1 VNNIN
6 NDNGMYKKLC
16 NGIMS
21 SIPSSILIV
30 DEHLKVVL
38 ANKNFYIKSRRS
50 ESNTAGRSISEIFTK
65 VLIDYTGIAEKIRS
79 VFRLRKPI
87 EGGEMEYRAPG
98 LPTRVYYYRLT
109 PLINSLLEVENV
121 IVLMDDVTERKRLG
135 ERVRRTEEHLARV
148 VESANDI
155 IISIDPEGKII
166 SWNSTVE
173 RITGH
178 KSVDVKGQPLLNFLS
193 ESDSDNFSS
202 IIKGLLKKKK
212 VSVWESSI
220 LNKDGETVDVS
231 WNFSSIKDEQGNV
244 IGIVIIGRDLT
255 ERKALEAKLTQSAK
269 MASLGTIAGGIAH
282 EIRNPLAIIDSCA
295 QILEKQVDNKK
306 IRALAPEKIRNATKR
321 AAEIVNGLLKFARQS
336 EFAIESVDINQ
347 IIDATLELMK
357 NQLSIQHSKIN
368 KNYDVN
374 LPEIYANRNQLQ
386 QVFMNLILNACNA
399 IKEKGTI
406 GIQTY
411 SGKNFINIVF
421 EDDGIGIPEK
431 NLSRIFDPFFTTQP
445 VGKGTGLG
453 LSISYGIIEQYGG
466 SIEVESEP
474 GKGAKFFIK
483 LPVSS
488 TNYSTPPRKLDS

>member
-1 VNNIN
+1 MNNIRNDIAN
-6 NDNGMYKKLC
+6 NGAYKKLC

-21 SIPSSILIV
+21 SIPSSVLIV
-30 DEHLKVVL
+30 DEHLKVIL
-38 ANKNFYIKSRRS
+38 ANRNFYVKSKRS
-50 ESNTAGRSISEIFTK
+50 ESNTVGRSISEIFPK
-65 VLIDYTGIAEKIRS
+65 VLVEYTGITEKIKN
-79 VFRLRKPI
+79 VFKFGEPND
-87 EGGEMEYRAPG
+87 GGEMEYRAPG
-98 LPTRVYYYRLT
+98 LPARVYYYRLA
-109 PLINSLLEVENV
+109 PLMNSLSEVENV
-121 IVLMDDVTERKRLG
+121 ILLMDDVTERKHLG

-166 SWNSTVE
+166 SWNGTVE

-178 KSVDVKGQPLLNFLS
+178 RSVDVKGQPLLNFLS

-212 VSVWESSI
+212 VSAWESSI

-255 ERKALEAKLTQSAK
+255 ERKVLEAKLTQSAK

-321 AAEIVNGLLKFARQS
+321 AAEIVNNLLKFARQS
-336 EFAIESVDINQ
+336 EFTIESVDIHQ
-347 IIDATLELMK
+347 IIDATLELME
-357 NQLSIQHSKIN
+357 NQLSIQHAKIN
-368 KNYDVN
+368 KNYDFN

-399 IKEKGTI
+399 IREKGTI

-411 SGKNFINIVF
+411 CSENFINIVF
-421 EDDGIGIPEK
+421 EDNGIGIPGK
-431 NLSRIFDPFFTTQP
+431 YLSRIFDPFFTTQP
-445 VGKGTGLG
+445 VGRGTGLG
-453 LSISYGIIEQYGG
+453 LSISYGIIEQHGG
-466 SIEVESEP
+466 SIDVESES
-474 GKGAKFFIK
+474 GKGARFIIK
-483 LPVSS
+483 LPIR
-488 TNYSTPPRKLDS
+488 NKFIRRENL